1 MAQSRKNKTDFF
13 KTIDVKTRDDINKYF
28 KTFENSLK
36 DIGKLTQTV
45 NRLNATTFTE
55 DVKINTKD
63 ITCSTQKD
71 GGHVNYDRYLEKAK

>member
-63 ITCSTQKD
+63 ITCST
-71 GGHVNYDRYLEKAK
+71 